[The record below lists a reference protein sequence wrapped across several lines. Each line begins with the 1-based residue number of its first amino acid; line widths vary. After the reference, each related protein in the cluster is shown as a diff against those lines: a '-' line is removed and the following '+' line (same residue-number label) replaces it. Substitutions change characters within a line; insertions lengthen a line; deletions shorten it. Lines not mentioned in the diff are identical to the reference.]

1 MAELRKYA
9 IGSTIF
15 FPLIDRGTADFDATP
30 VTFAAGDVQ
39 ISKDSGGFA
48 NTTNLPVHLGKGIYT
63 LALTLT
69 ELTAAKVVV
78 IVIDTAPKDWEDQAV
93 YIETYGNASAEHAFD
108 LDTATVVASN
118 LTDKTGM
125 ALTAAEHTAIAD
137 EIWDELR
144 AGHVIAGSFGQ
155 GAASVQGNI
164 TGSVASVS
172 GNVDGNV
179 SGSVVGTIGD
189 LAAAAK
195 TSVNAEVDTALAD
208 INLDHF
214 IDIAG
219 TVNDVT
225 PAANNFDTDLVSAV
239 DSFHIGRRLKFI
251 TGALAGQERRIA
263 AYAGGTKNV
272 ILGAAYTSVP
282 ANGDAFVLLP
292 SVEGALTAAG
302 IWDEL
307 EGAEP
312 SAVIVGNASMRVI
325 MQTIKRRFFNKA
337 TQTAS
342 LFTQYRDDSTTVL
355 HNQVTSFDGT
365 TQSKSRAS

>member
-1 MAELRKYA
+1 MAELKKYA
-9 IGSTIF
+9 VGAIIT

-39 ISKDSGGFA
+39 ISKDGGGFA
-48 NTTNLPVHLGKGIYT
+48 NTTNLPTHLGNGIYV
-63 LALTLT
+63 LSLTGA
-69 ELTAAKVVV
+69 ELTAARAVVT
-78 IVIDTAPKDWEDQAV
+78 VIDVAPKDWEDQAV
-93 YIETYGNASAEHAFD
+93 YVETYGHASAEHAFD
-108 LDTATVVASN
+108 LDTATVIASD

-155 GAASVQGNI
+155 GPASVQGNI
-164 TGSVASVS
+164 TGSVASVTGS
-172 GNVDGNV
+172 VGSVAGN
-179 SGSVVGTIGD
+179 VVGTIGD

-195 TSVNAEVDTALAD
+195 ASVNAEIDTALID

-214 IDIAG
+214 IDVAG
-219 TVNDVT
+219 TVNDAT

-312 SAVIVGNASMRVI
+312 AAVIAGNASMRVI

-337 TQTAS
+337 IQTAS
-342 LFTQYRDDSTTVL
+342 LFTQFKDDSTTVL

>member
-1 MAELRKYA
+1 MAEIRKYA
-9 IGSTIF
+9 IGSTIL

-39 ISKDSGGFA
+39 ISKDGGGFA
-48 NTTNLPVHLGKGIYT
+48 DTTNLPTHVGKGIYT
-63 LALTLT
+63 LSLTLT
-69 ELTAAKVVV
+69 ELTAAKIVVA
-78 IVIDTAPKDWEDQAV
+78 IVDVAPKSWEDQAV

-108 LDTATVVASN
+108 LDTATVLASD

-155 GAASVQGNI
+155 GSASVQGNV
-164 TGSVASVS
+164 TGSVASVIGAVGS
-172 GNVDGNV
+172 VAGN
-179 SGSVVGTIGD
+179 VVGTIGD

-195 TSVNAEVDTALAD
+195 LSVNAEVDTALVD

-214 IDIAG
+214 IDITG
-219 TVNDVT
+219 TVSDVT

-239 DSFHIGRRLKFI
+239 DNFHIGRRLKFV

-263 AYAGGTKNV
+263 DYAGGTKNV
-272 ILGAAYTSVP
+272 ILGAAYTSIP

-307 EGAEP
+307 EGVEP
-312 SAVIVGNASMRVI
+312 AAVIAGNASMRII
-325 MQTIKRRFFNKA
+325 MQTLKRRFFNKA

-342 LFTQYRDDSTTVL
+342 LFTQFRDDSTTVL
-355 HNQVTSFDGT
+355 HSQVTSFDGT

>member
-1 MAELRKYA
+1 MAELKKYA
-9 IGSTIF
+9 VGATIS
-15 FPLIDRGTADFDATP
+15 FPLIDRGAADFEATP
-30 VTFAAGDVQ
+30 VTFVAGDVQ
-39 ISKDSGGFA
+39 VSKDGGGFA
-48 NTTNLPVHLGKGIYT
+48 NTTNLPAHLGNGIYT
-63 LALTLT
+63 LSLTGT
-69 ELTAAKVVV
+69 ELTAARVVV
-78 IVIDTAPKDWEDQAV
+78 TVVDVAPKTWEDQAINV
-93 YIETYGNASAEHAFD
+93 ETYGNASAEHAFD
-108 LDTATVVASN
+108 LDTAEVTVATLN
-118 LTDKTGM
+118 DKTDM

-155 GAASVQGNI
+155 GAASVQGNV
-164 TGSVASVS
+164 TGSVASIT

-179 SGSVVGTIGD
+179 SGNVVGTIGD

-195 TSVNAEVDTALAD
+195 LSVNAEVDTALAD
-208 INLDHF
+208 IHLDHLIAF
-214 IDIAG
+214 AG
-219 TVNDVT
+219 TVNDAT
-225 PAANNFDTDLVSAV
+225 PAANNFDTDLASAV
-239 DSFHIGRRLKFI
+239 DNFHNGQRLKFV

-263 AYAGGTKNV
+263 TYAGGSKNV
-272 ILGAAYTSVP
+272 VLGAAFTAVP
-282 ANGDAFVLLP
+282 GNGDGFVLLP

-312 SAVIVGNASMRVI
+312 AAVIGANASMRTI

-355 HNQVTSFDGT
+355 HTQITSFDGT
-365 TQSKSRAS
+365 TQGKSRAA